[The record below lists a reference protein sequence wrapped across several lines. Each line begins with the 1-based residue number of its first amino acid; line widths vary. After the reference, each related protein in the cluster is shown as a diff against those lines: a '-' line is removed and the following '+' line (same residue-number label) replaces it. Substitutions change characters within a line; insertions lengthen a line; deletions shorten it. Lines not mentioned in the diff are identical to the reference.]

1 MGIFR
6 LLILF
11 FIGYFIYRMLQRLIN
26 PRKHKPPVQGNQNKP
41 DNYSNRKD
49 IEEIDYEEIE

>member
-11 FIGYFIYRMLQRLIN
+11 FIGYFIYRMLQRLIY
-26 PRKHKPPVQGNQNKP
+26 PRKQRPPVQGNENKP
-41 DNYSNRKD
+41 DNYRNRRD